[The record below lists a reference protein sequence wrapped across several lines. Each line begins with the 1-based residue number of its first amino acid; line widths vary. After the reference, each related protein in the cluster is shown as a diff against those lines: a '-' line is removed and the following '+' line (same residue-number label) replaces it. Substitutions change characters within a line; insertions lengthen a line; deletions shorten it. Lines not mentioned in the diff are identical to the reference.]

1 MCGIAGF
8 IEPPGC
14 PEIFPRARIM
24 GDTLVHRGPDDG
36 GVWADESAGIAL
48 VHRRLSIIDLSAAGH
63 QPMISASGRYVIV
76 FNGEIYNHLEMRE
89 KLQSMAWR
97 GHSDTET
104 LLAAVD
110 AWGIERTL
118 EEIAGMFAFALWD
131 RKNRT
136 LTLARDRIG
145 EKPLYYGTI
154 GSSFVFASE
163 LKSLRVFRG
172 FNAAVNRDAL
182 ALFMRH
188 NYIPAPWS
196 IYEGIF
202 KVPPGTFFTLAS
214 PGDEVRP
221 VSYWSSKR
229 AALAGL
235 ADPFRGDEREAID
248 ELEVILKKAVKA
260 QMLADVPLG
269 AFLSG
274 GLDSSL
280 IVALMQAQSS
290 QPVKTFTIGFHEEIY
305 NEAEHARAV
314 ARHLGTEHTE
324 LYVTPK
330 ECRDVIPMLPAIYDE
345 PFSDS
350 SQIPTFLVSEL
361 ARRHVTV
368 SLSGDGGDE
377 LFGGYNRYFRAMKL
391 FRRISLFPDALRR
404 SMARA
409 VTMLPASHWD
419 RIYAFLQPAMPKR
432 FRQGKNPGSTLHNLA
447 RSLGTCTFET
457 LYLSLMSHWHD
468 PDSVVLHGR
477 EPDTAMNDPEQWL
490 DCDTHEHRM
499 MYLDQTTYLPDDIL
513 VKVDRAAMA
522 VSLETR
528 IPLLDHRVVEF
539 AWRLPLS
546 MKIRSSQSKWALR
559 RILYRYVPRKMLER
573 PKMGFGVPID
583 LWLRGPLREWAE
595 SLLDETR
602 LRQEGF
608 FRPGPI
614 RAKWH
619 EHLSGQ
625 NNWQYPLWDVLMF
638 QAWNAAQ
645 EPMNPSND
653 NS

>member
-14 PEIFPRARIM
+14 PEIFSRARMM

-48 VHRRLSIIDLSAAGH
+48 AHRRLSIIDLSAAGH

-89 KLQSMAWR
+89 KLQSIAWR

-104 LLAAVD
+104 LLAAID

-118 EEIAGMFAFALWD
+118 DEIVGMFAFALWD

-136 LTLARDRIG
+136 LTLARDRMG

-154 GSSFVFASE
+154 GPSFVFASE

-172 FNAAVNRDAL
+172 FNAVVNRDAL

-188 NYIPAPWS
+188 SYIPAPWS

-202 KVPPGTFFTLAS
+202 KVPPGTFFSLTS
-214 PGDEVRP
+214 PGDNIRP
-221 VSYWSSKR
+221 VSYWSAKCT
-229 AALAGL
+229 ALAGL
-235 ADPFRGDEREAID
+235 ADPFRGDEREVVD
-248 ELEVILKKAVKA
+248 ELEGILKKAVKA

-305 NEAEHARAV
+305 NEADHAQAV

-391 FRRISLFPDALRR
+391 FRRISLFPDTLRR
-404 SMARA
+404 GMARA
-409 VTMLPASHWD
+409 VTMMPASHWD
-419 RIYAFLQPAMPKR
+419 RLYAFVRPAMPKR

-477 EPDTAMNDPEQWL
+477 EPNTAMNDPEQWL

-559 RILYRYVPRKMLER
+559 RILYRYVPKKMLER
-573 PKMGFGVPID
+573 PKMGFGIPID

-595 SLLDETR
+595 DLLDEAR

-638 QAWNAAQ
+638 QAWNADQ
-645 EPMNPSND
+645 
-653 NS
+653 

>member
-8 IEPPGC
+8 ISAPGTLDL
-14 PEIFPRARIM
+14 RTSAGIM
-24 GDTLVHRGPDDG
+24 ADTLAHRGPDDS
-36 GVWADESAGIAL
+36 GVWTDESAGIAL
-48 VHRRLSIIDLSAAGH
+48 AHRRLAILDLTIAGH
-63 QPMISASGRYVIV
+63 QPMASDSGRYVIV
-76 FNGEIYNHLEMRE
+76 FNGEIYNHLEIRE
-89 KLQSMAWR
+89 KLGHVAWR

-104 LLAAVD
+104 LLAAID
-110 AWGIERTL
+110 AWDIRRTL
-118 EEIAGMFAFALWD
+118 EESIGMFALAVWD
-131 RKNRT
+131 RKERR
-136 LTLARDRIG
+136 LTLSRDRMG
-145 EKPLYYGTI
+145 EKPLYYGRLGRT
-154 GSSFVFASE
+154 FVFASE
-163 LKSLRVFRG
+163 LKALRAFPG
-172 FNAAVNRDAL
+172 FNASINRDAV
-182 ALFMRH
+182 ALFLRH

-202 KVPPGTFFTLAS
+202 KAPPGTMLTLTAPDEEVCREYYWS
-214 PGDEVRP
+214 AHDTVLAGRAHPFCGDEH
-221 VSYWSSKR
+221 
-229 AALAGL
+229 
-235 ADPFRGDEREAID
+235 EAVD
-248 ELEVILKKAVKA
+248 ELENILKAA
-260 QMLADVPLG
+260 IRSQMVADVPLG

-280 IVALMQAQSS
+280 IVALMQAQST
-290 QPVKTFTIGFHEEIY
+290 QAVKTFTIGFHEKIY
-305 NEAEHARAV
+305 NEAAHAKAV
-314 ARHLGTEHTE
+314 AGHLGTEHTE
-324 LYVTPK
+324 LYVTPE
-330 ECRDVIPMLPAIYDE
+330 ECQDVIPRLPAIYDE

-391 FRRISLFPDALRR
+391 YRRISLFPDAFRR

-419 RIYAFLQPAMPKR
+419 RLYAFVQPALPKR

-447 RSLGTCTFET
+447 RSLGTCTLES

-477 EPDTAMNDPEQWL
+477 EPGTAMSDPERWL

-528 IPLLDHRVVEF
+528 IPLLDYRIVEF

-546 MKIRSSQSKWALR
+546 MKIRSNQSKWALR
-559 RILYRYVPRKMLER
+559 RILYRYVPSKVLER
-573 PKMGFGVPID
+573 PKMGFGIPID

-595 SLLDETR
+595 GLLDETR
-602 LRQEGF
+602 LKQEGF
-608 FRPGPI
+608 FHPGPI
-614 RAKWH
+614 RAKWN

-638 QAWNAAQ
+638 QAWKAAQ
-645 EPMNPSND
+645 
-653 NS
+653 